1 MKYIAIIFTAITMLL
16 TSHVA
21 TATEPQMH
29 AAAQSVESATLTTEV
44 QSESST
50 TKSKKAPKKKAT
62 KKKATKKKATKK
74 QTKPK
79 STNAKKE
86 TKSKKTTKKPAK
98 KAKTSKSVSTN
109 ATSDVQRADL
119 NSKDSLKVVEPDAL
133 GQLVNSGTVD
143 LQAQQTEESVPPAA
157 RKGLAIAGVS
167 GLGGLGLMLLLKK
180 FFLH

>member
-21 TATEPQMH
+21 TAAGPQIH
-29 AAAQSVESATLTTEV
+29 AVAQSVESATLTTEV
-44 QSESST
+44 QSESSA
-50 TKSKKAPKKKAT
+50 TKPKKAT
-62 KKKATKKKATKK
+62 KKKSNKKKTIKK

-109 ATSDVQRADL
+109 TTTDFQRADL
-119 NSKDSLKVVEPDAL
+119 SSQDSLKVTEPDAL

-143 LQAQQTEESVPPAA
+143 LQAQSTEESVPPAA

>member
-16 TSHVA
+16 TSNVA
-21 TATEPQMH
+21 TAVEPQMH
-29 AAAQSVESATLTTEV
+29 AVAQSVESATLSTEV
-44 QSESST
+44 KSESST
-50 TKSKKAPKKKAT
+50 TKSKKAPKKKT
-62 KKKATKKKATKK
+62 TKKKATKK

-86 TKSKKTTKKPAK
+86 TKSKKTTKKPTK

-109 ATSDVQRADL
+109 ATTDVQRADL
-119 NSKDSLKVVEPDAL
+119 SSKDSLKVTEPDAL

-143 LQAQQTEESVPPAA
+143 LQAQATEESVPPAA

>member
-50 TKSKKAPKKKAT
+50 TKPKKAT
-62 KKKATKKKATKK
+62 KKKTKKKATKK

-98 KAKTSKSVSTN
+98 KAKTSKGVSTN
-109 ATSDVQRADL
+109 ATTDVQRVDL
-119 NSKDSLKVVEPDAL
+119 NSKDSLKVTEPDAL

-143 LQAQQTEESVPPAA
+143 LQAQSTEESVPPAA

>member
-1 MKYIAIIFTAITMLL
+1 MKYIAIIFTAMTMLL
-16 TSHVA
+16 TSHVV

-29 AAAQSVESATLTTEV
+29 AVAQSVESATLTTEV

-50 TKSKKAPKKKAT
+50 TKPKKAT
-62 KKKATKKKATKK
+62 KKKKAKKKKTTKK

-86 TKSKKTTKKPAK
+86 TKPKKTTKKPAK

-109 ATSDVQRADL
+109 ATTDFQRADL
-119 NSKDSLKVVEPDAL
+119 KTTDQNSLKVTEPDAL
-133 GQLVNSGTVD
+133 GQLVNSGVVD
-143 LQAQQTEESVPPAA
+143 LQAQSTEEAVPPAA